1 MTAINPKALPA
12 VRLAI
17 GAGAWALP
25 DVTGKVFGFAMQDNH
40 EAVYMGR
47 LFGVRD
53 LVLGVGILATQGEAQ
68 ALWWRLGILC
78 DVADTAAGIMGYK
91 AGGPKRGMLMAT
103 ATAASAVYLG
113 IAGARSVSP

>member
-1 MTAINPKALPA
+1 MTAIHPKTLPA

-25 DVTGKVFGFAMQDNH
+25 DVTGAVFGFNMKDNH

-53 LVLGVGILATQGEAQ
+53 LVLGVGILASQGEAQ
-68 ALWWRLGILC
+68 ALWWRLGILS
-78 DVADTAAGIMGYK
+78 DVADAAAGVIGYR
-91 AGGPKRGMLMAT
+91 AGGPKRGMVMAT
-103 ATAASAVYLG
+103 LTACSAVYLG
-113 IAGARSVSP
+113 IAGARAA